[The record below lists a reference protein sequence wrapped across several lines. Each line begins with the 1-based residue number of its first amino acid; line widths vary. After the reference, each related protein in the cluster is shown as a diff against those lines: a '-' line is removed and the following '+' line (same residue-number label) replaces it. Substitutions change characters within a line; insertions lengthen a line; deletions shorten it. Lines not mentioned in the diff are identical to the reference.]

1 MADCSKDP
9 CEYPA
14 LIAKKIVPPNAGGQ
28 WTGIQGGVLLSIPPT
43 LGPGFLEMM
52 SPDCFCNWTLE
63 ESSDLVAFDRQFRTG
78 PASYAGVYINSGGVL
93 RWNVQGQP
101 FQFHIQSD
109 YAGII
114 TTQRP
119 EPYVAARFY
128 PGLMDRP
135 KSENIRSVSFDV
147 GPPADFGPLVAPNP
161 QNVCFPPHYA
171 RTFTIETDIDV
182 IVETV
187 TANGTARQPVIV
199 PSRAAFSCDVWEFV
213 RLTAAAN
220 QALPVVSWT
229 GDTEVLL

>member
-1 MADCSKDP
+1 MATH
-9 CEYPA
+9 
-14 LIAKKIVPPNAGGQ
+14 IVPIAPCA
-28 WTGIQGGVLLSIPPT
+28 SHDEPT
-43 LGPGFLEMM
+43 CDTF
-52 SPDCFCNWTLE
+52 
-63 ESSDLVAFDRQFRTG
+63 
-78 PASYAGVYINSGGVL
+78 
-93 RWNVQGQP
+93 
-101 FQFHIQSD
+101 
-109 YAGII
+109 
-114 TTQRP
+114 
-119 EPYVAARFY
+119 ARFES
-128 PGLMDRP
+128 GL
-135 KSENIRSVSFDV
+135 DV